1 MSEYKD
7 IHSFLRWKS
16 EEHDL
21 KKLVVN
27 YLTREK
33 RFALL
38 HNQKMEKLVVKQ
50 PRHSSLVGNIYIGT
64 VTKVLPGMN
73 AAFVEIGEG
82 KNGFIYRN
90 KLPSYVLSE
99 EEKSQKEKK
108 GISSF
113 VHQGERLM
121 VQVDKDATGTKG
133 PRLNAVIELSGQSII
148 YMPKG
153 KYVAV
158 SKKME
163 RPEEKEKMRQF
174 GYEIKEEDEGLI
186 FRTASLTLSQQ
197 DIRKELTELRQAYRE
212 LEIQAKAMKKPGILL
227 EQDHFLSEMI
237 AEITPISDDVEVI
250 ADDRDIAE
258 RLKKEF
264 PQLPIMMYTD
274 KENIFSY
281 HHLEGELEKLL
292 KRMVWLDNGAYLV
305 MDEVEALTIID
316 VNTGKY
322 SGKNDLADTVLK
334 TNLLAAEEAARQIRL
349 RDIGGMILIDFIDMK
364 SDHERNQVINK
375 MKKELQKD
383 ERRTEVIGFTQLG
396 ILQLTRKKT
405 KVSLSESLMERCPQ
419 CEGTGKI
426 PSAETIAFRLER
438 ELYEYRYRDIEEVV
452 IELAE
457 EVKKVFCGDQNVHH
471 NRLEEILGFT
481 ILFEVH
487 SSLRPFYHIGKI
499 R

>member
-1 MSEYKD
+1 M
-7 IHSFLRWKS
+7 
-16 EEHDL
+16 

-27 YLTREK
+27 YITREK

-38 HNQKMEKLVVKQ
+38 HNKKMEKLLVKQ

-90 KLPSYVLSE
+90 KLPSFVLSE
-99 EEKSQKEKK
+99 EEKTQKENKT
-108 GISSF
+108 ISSF
-113 VHQGERLM
+113 VHQGERLI

-133 PRLNAVIELSGQSII
+133 PRLNAVVEIAGQHVI

-163 RPEEKEKMRQF
+163 QLEDREKMRKF

-186 FRTASLTLSQQ
+186 FRTASLTASEQ
-197 DIRKELTELRQAYRE
+197 DIRMELAELRHAYHE
-212 LEIQAKAMKKPGILL
+212 LEIKAMAMKKPGILL
-227 EQDHFLSEMI
+227 EQDHFVSEMI
-237 AEITPISDDVEVI
+237 SEIKQIEDEVEII
-250 ADDRDIAE
+250 ADDRQLAAI
-258 RLKKEF
+258 LQKEF
-264 PQLPIMMYTD
+264 PQLPISIHKE
-274 KENIFSY
+274 KENIFSFY
-281 HHLEGELEKLL
+281 HLDGELERLV
-292 KRMVWLDNGAYLV
+292 KRIVWLDNGAYLV
-305 MDEVEALTIID
+305 IDEVEALTVID

-364 SDHERNQVINK
+364 KEKERSQVMEK
-375 MKKELQKD
+375 MKLELKKD
-383 ERRTEVIGFTQLG
+383 ERRTDVIGFTQLG

-405 KVSLSESLMERCPQ
+405 KVSLSESLMEKCPH

-426 PSAETIAFRLER
+426 PSPETIAFRLER
-438 ELYEYRYRDIEEVV
+438 ELYEYRYRDIDEMV
-452 IELAE
+452 IELTE
-457 EVKKVFCGDQNVHH
+457 EVKQFFCGEQNVHQ
-471 NRLEEILGFT
+471 NRLKEILGFT
-481 ILFEVH
+481 LSFEVR
-487 SSLRPFYHIGKI
+487 SSQQPFYHIGKI